1 MVLFDETRVLNPQA
15 DKTNVALSFAVP
27 PGLTALQVEFT
38 YDPPTPPEPVAV
50 EAVKAALARYARAVV
65 QKDPYAYLPVY
76 NLVTLSLDDPAG
88 YRALP
93 IGEPPSSAID

>member
-38 YDPPTPPEPVAV
+38 YDPPTH
-50 EAVKAALARYARAVV
+50 RSRW
-65 QKDPYAYLPVY
+65 Q
-76 NLVTLSLDDPAG
+76 
-88 YRALP
+88 
-93 IGEPPSSAID
+93 

>member
-15 DKTNVALSFAVP
+15 DKTNVALSFSVP

-50 EAVKAALARYARAVV
+50 EAVKAALARMLGRWC
-65 QKDPYAYLPVY
+65 K
-76 NLVTLSLDDPAG
+76 
-88 YRALP
+88 RIRMP
-93 IGEPPSSAID
+93 ICRCII

>member
-50 EAVKAALARYARAVV
+50 EAVKAALARYARAWC
-65 QKDPYAYLPVY
+65 K
-76 NLVTLSLDDPAG
+76 
-88 YRALP
+88 RIRMP
-93 IGEPPSSAID
+93 ICRCII

>member
-15 DKTNVALSFAVP
+15 DKTNVALSFSVP

-65 QKDPYAYLPVY
+65 QKDPSPCLWMTRRAIE
-76 NLVTLSLDDPAG
+76 
-88 YRALP
+88 ALP

>member
-15 DKTNVALSFAVP
+15 DKTNVALSFSVP

-50 EAVKAALARYARAVV
+50 EAVKAAL
-65 QKDPYAYLPVY
+65 
-76 NLVTLSLDDPAG
+76 S
-88 YRALP
+88 
-93 IGEPPSSAID
+93 E

>member
-15 DKTNVALSFAVP
+15 DKTNVALSFSVP

-50 EAVKAALARYARAVV
+50 EAVLSAHCVLC
-65 QKDPYAYLPVY
+65 PVTCH
-76 NLVTLSLDDPAG
+76 V
-88 YRALP
+88 RV
-93 IGEPPSSAID
+93 IGEETE

>member
-50 EAVKAALARYARAVV
+50 EAAM
-65 QKDPYAYLPVY
+65 P
-76 NLVTLSLDDPAG
+76 
-88 YRALP
+88 
-93 IGEPPSSAID
+93 

>member
-15 DKTNVALSFAVP
+15 DKTNVALSFSVP

-76 NLVTLSLDDPAG
+76 NLWMTRRVIE
-88 YRALP
+88 ALP

>member
-15 DKTNVALSFAVP
+15 DKTNVALSFSVP

-50 EAVKAALARYARAVV
+50 EAVKGCAG
-65 QKDPYAYLPVY
+65 PVCSGGGAKGSVC
-76 NLVTLSLDDPAG
+76 LFAG
-88 YRALP
+88 V
-93 IGEPPSSAID
+93 